1 MKQIKTFLAVAFL
14 LTAIF
19 ASAQTDKPLR
29 LGIGI
34 IPGVSLNNPAGF
46 VLGADVRLQKGFG
59 NSNVSW
65 ILTTGYTHFFETKQ
79 NGIVMFP
86 TTSFIPLKAGLKVF
100 PAANVYLAGE
110 IGAGFGIETGVGT
123 SFVYSPSIGIIVA
136 KDWDLSIKYE
146 HFTKYHETQQ
156 LALRVAYGFKL

>member
-1 MKQIKTFLAVAFL
+1 MKQIKTFLAAVFF
-14 LTAIF
+14 LTAISV
-19 ASAQTDKPLR
+19 SAQTDKPLK
-29 LGIGI
+29 LGIAI

-46 VLGADVRLQKGFG
+46 VLGADARLQHDFG

-65 ILTTGYTHFFETKQ
+65 IITTGYTHFFETKQ

-86 TTSFIPLKAGLKVF
+86 TTSFIPIKAGLKVF
-100 PAANVYLAGE
+100 PAKNVYVAGE
-110 IGAGFGIETGVGT
+110 LGVGLGIESGVGT
-123 SFVYSPSIGIIVA
+123 SFVYSPSVGVIVA

-146 HFTKYHETQQ
+146 HFTKYSETQQ

>member
-34 IPGVSLNNPAGF
+34 IPGASLNNPAGF
-46 VLGADVRLQKGFG
+46 VLGADVRLQQGFG

-146 HFTKYHETQQ
+146 HFTKYNETQQ
-156 LALRVAYGFKL
+156 LALRIAYGFKL

>member
-29 LGIGI
+29 LGISI
-34 IPGVSLNNPAGF
+34 IPGASLNNPTGF
-46 VLGADVRLQKGFG
+46 VLGADVRLQQGFG

-86 TTSFIPLKAGLKVF
+86 ATSFIPLKAGLKVF

-146 HFTKYHETQQ
+146 HFTKYNETQQ